1 MTMIPNILRA
11 DHYCIK
17 ITKEKGQI
25 NPSENEMFLFEY
37 REGYDK
43 DNKDHQD
50 AFEHIEQ
57 VKDFNE
63 QSLSAYGNASVDFDR
78 ESMTI
83 SLVMTAPFEK
93 LANFVSMEFLTSG
106 SLGKITLLEFIS
118 MAASSI
124 VASTAAVCDK
134 DDISEDNADCKGM
147 YA

>member
-1 MTMIPNILRA
+1 MTMIPSILRA

-17 ITKEKGQI
+17 ITKA
-25 NPSENEMFLFEY
+25 ENEMFLFEY

-43 DNKDHQD
+43 NNDDHQV

-63 QSLSAYGNASVDFDR
+63 QSLSAYGKASVEFDR
-78 ESMTI
+78 ENMTI
-83 SLVMTAPFEK
+83 SLSMTAPFEK

-106 SLGKITLLEFIS
+106 SLGKITLLDFIS

-124 VASTAAVCDK
+124 VAGTTVNHDEDS
-134 DDISEDNADCKGM
+134 ISEDNADCKGM

>member
-11 DHYCIK
+11 DHYSIK
-17 ITKEKGQI
+17 ITKANEQLEM
-25 NPSENEMFLFEY
+25 SENEMFLFEY

-63 QSLSAYGNASVDFDR
+63 QSLSAYGKASVEFDR
-78 ESMTI
+78 ENMTI
-83 SLVMTAPFEK
+83 SLSMIAPFEK

-106 SLGKITLLEFIS
+106 SLGKITLLDFIS

-124 VASTAAVCDK
+124 VASTGVTCDN
-134 DDISEDNADCKGM
+134 ISEHGTNCKDM
-147 YA
+147 YV